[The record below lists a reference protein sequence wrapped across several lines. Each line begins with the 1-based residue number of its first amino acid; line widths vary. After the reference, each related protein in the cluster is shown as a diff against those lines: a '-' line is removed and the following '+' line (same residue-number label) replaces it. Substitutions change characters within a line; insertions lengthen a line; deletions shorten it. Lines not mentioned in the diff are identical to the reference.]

1 MTDPLVGRV
10 LDGRYAVGRRLARGG
25 MATVYEA
32 HDNRL
37 DRTIALKVM
46 HASLADDEQFVSRF
60 IREARSAARLSHPN
74 VVAVYDQG
82 ADAGYVFLAMEL
94 VRGRTL
100 RDLLQ
105 DSGRLTPRQA
115 LEVLEAV
122 LAALGAAHAAGIVHR
137 DVKPENVLL
146 SDDGRI
152 KVADFGL
159 SLAVHSATRH
169 TRTGSVLMGTVAYL
183 SPEQVEGKVADPRS
197 DVYATGILLYEMLTG
212 EKPYDGET
220 AIQIAYRHVHDDVP
234 PPSGK
239 APVPPELDALVAR
252 ATNRDPERRPAD
264 ARRML
269 AEVTSLRR
277 QLSDEE
283 LAALGPGLDTFPRPS
298 GPTDPTRVVHLDRPV
313 PARRGDT
320 GPLDVTPVPT
330 PRRRRRGRGPLLLV
344 LVLVLA
350 VALSGLAWFYASV
363 LTKTTTPSLLKLT
376 QAEAAQRA
384 ARSGLDVRVIDR
396 EYSEVVARGLVLRT
410 DPGPG
415 ARIDKDGTIGLV
427 LSRGPERYDV
437 PQLAGKSEEVARQ
450 LIEEANLS
458 VGDGERRYS
467 TKVDKGAVI
476 ETRPAA
482 GTPLKAGEAVVLVV
496 SDGPR
501 PVAVPTVTSMPVAE
515 ARRAIKD
522 AGLRVAVT
530 EEFHDTAPAGTVVS
544 QTPEG
549 GATADERSQV
559 RLVVS
564 KGPPLVVVPD
574 VVGQP
579 LGAAQAL
586 LSGAGFQVNVNQI
599 PGPGI
604 VRSQSPGAGEEQPK
618 GTTVTLYVF

>member
-1 MTDPLVGRV
+1 MT
-10 LDGRYAVGRRLARGG
+10 
-25 MATVYEA
+25 
-32 HDNRL
+32 
-37 DRTIALKVM
+37 
-46 HASLADDEQFVSRF
+46 
-60 IREARSAARLSHPN
+60 
-74 VVAVYDQG
+74 
-82 ADAGYVFLAMEL
+82 
-94 VRGRTL
+94 
-100 RDLLQ
+100 
-105 DSGRLTPRQA
+105 
-115 LEVLEAV
+115 
-122 LAALGAAHAAGIVHR
+122 
-137 DVKPENVLL
+137 
-146 SDDGRI
+146 
-152 KVADFGL
+152 
-159 SLAVHSATRH
+159 
-169 TRTGSVLMGTVAYL
+169 
-183 SPEQVEGKVADPRS
+183 
-197 DVYATGILLYEMLTG
+197 
-212 EKPYDGET
+212 
-220 AIQIAYRHVHDDVP
+220 
-234 PPSGK
+234 
-239 APVPPELDALVAR
+239 
-252 ATNRDPERRPAD
+252 ERRPAD

-410 DPGPG
+410 DPSPG